1 MVNFRI
7 LRLFLFGLCFTYFQ
21 LFSEIKET
29 QQIIEEWIDT
39 EHLISQESTQWK
51 SEKAALVDLQDALT
65 RELLELQE
73 KLKLFEEEAS
83 GAAQQR
89 SELMERKEKAENTTQ
104 SLIRGLQK
112 IEQQVAE
119 IFSFLPT
126 PLAERLSPFLKKL
139 EDGPQKARLTLRQ
152 RVEAIVS
159 LLQSIHLFHRTVT
172 LERQEFT
179 LDDDKSREFMV
190 LYFGLGAAYFVNES
204 GTVSGYG
211 LPSNTGWIWTRK
223 DDIAREVTTGVQMMN
238 NQAMPRFLELPLPAP
253 NQLTR

>member
-1 MVNFRI
+1 MLNYRTI
-7 LRLFLFGLCFTYFQ
+7 RLFLFGLFFSYSQ

-39 EHLISQESTQWK
+39 ENLISEESTQWK
-51 SEKAALVDLQDALT
+51 SEKATLLDLQDALT
-65 RELLELQE
+65 RELLELKE
-73 KLKLFEEEAS
+73 KLKLYEDEAS

-89 SELMERKEKAENTTQ
+89 SELMERKEKAENTTR
-104 SLIRGLQK
+104 SLIRGLQN

-119 IFSFLPT
+119 IFSYLPT
-126 PLAERLSPFLKKL
+126 PIVERLSPFREKL
-139 EDGPQKARLTLRQ
+139 EEGPIKARLTLRQ
-152 RVEAIVS
+152 RVETIVS

-179 LDDDKSREFMV
+179 LDDEKSREFMV

-223 DDIAREVTTGVQMMN
+223 DDLAQEVSTGVQMMN
-238 NQAMPRFLELPLPAP
+238 NRAMPRFLELPLPAP
-253 NQLTR
+253 KQLTR

>member
-1 MVNFRI
+1 MLNYRTI
-7 LRLFLFGLCFTYFQ
+7 RLFLFGLFFSYSQ

-39 EHLISQESTQWK
+39 ENLISEESTQWK
-51 SEKAALVDLQDALT
+51 SEKATLLDLQDALT
-65 RELLELQE
+65 QELLELQE
-73 KLKLFEEEAS
+73 KLKLYEDEAS

-89 SELMERKEKAENTTQ
+89 SELMERKEKAENTTR
-104 SLIRGLQK
+104 SLIRGLQN

-119 IFSFLPT
+119 IFSYLPT
-126 PLAERLSPFLKKL
+126 PIVERLSPFREKL
-139 EDGPQKARLTLRQ
+139 EEGPRKGRLTLRQ
-152 RVEAIVS
+152 RVETIVS

-179 LDDDKSREFMV
+179 LDDEKSREFMV

-211 LPSNTGWIWTRK
+211 LPSDSGWIWTRK

-238 NQAMPRFLELPLPAP
+238 NRAMPRFLELPLPAP
-253 NQLTR
+253 YPSTR